1 MTPEVR
7 DCICHND
14 LHCSRQSSVLS
25 TGWQSVVIATIRIIM
40 HATFRFMNTVY
51 MNLYRVVTVH
61 SSMLCTST
69 KC

>member
-14 LHCSRQSSVLS
+14 HHCSRQSSVLS
-25 TGWQSVVIATIRIIM
+25 TGEQSVVIATIRIIM

-51 MNLYRVVTVH
+51 MNL
-61 SSMLCTST
+61 
-69 KC
+69 